1 MLHDVERKLT
11 AIRIDELLRRR
22 VRSSFDF
29 EHLKA
34 IHFFIFQDLYAW
46 AGQPRKINIAKG
58 VMFCDAMFIDD
69 MAKEIFTGLK
79 KENCLAG
86 LNRADF
92 VKRMAFYF
100 GEVNALHPFREGN
113 GRTQREFF
121 RELAKANRYK
131 LSFAGI
137 TEEEMVQAS
146 ADSFVRDYHGLE
158 VIMDKGLT
166 R

>member
-1 MLHDVERKLT
+1 
-11 AIRIDELLRRR
+11 
-22 VRSSFDF
+22 
-29 EHLKA
+29 
-34 IHFFIFQDLYAW
+34 
-46 AGQPRKINIAKG
+46 
-58 VMFCDAMFIDD
+58 
-69 MAKEIFTGLK
+69 
-79 KENCLAG
+79 
-86 LNRADF
+86 
-92 VKRMAFYF
+92 MAFYF

-131 LSFAGI
+131 LSFVGI

-146 ADSFVRDYHGLE
+146 ADSFVRDFRGLE